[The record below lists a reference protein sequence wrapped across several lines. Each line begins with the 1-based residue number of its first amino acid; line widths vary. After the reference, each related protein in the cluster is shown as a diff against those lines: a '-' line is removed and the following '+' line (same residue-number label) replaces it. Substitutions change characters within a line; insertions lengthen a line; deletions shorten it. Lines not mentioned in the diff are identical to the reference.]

1 MNGGI
6 LLSAPLYQMIYTD
19 LKKQI
24 EQGHYEINDLLP
36 TEKELAALYSVS
48 TITAKK
54 ALDLLK
60 EEGYILRKPRKG
72 SVIISNRKNES
83 TFEKLIIGLVITNF
97 SDFFGTQILRSIL
110 NYDAEKLNVIVK
122 ITYGDL
128 KKENEYIQELIDLGI
143 QGLILLPTSSE
154 YTSPKIL
161 ELIARDFPVVVIDR
175 LMDQLPVC
183 SVQTDSFSASKELT
197 NYLFEQGHQKIGL
210 LTSDSRVSTI
220 DERVDGF
227 LSAHVDANRAV
238 SQKQIFSVID
248 SVVPGSS
255 RSITED
261 VELIVEFLQKNPEI
275 TALFTTEYNI
285 ALLAKSAIEQQSKAV
300 PNDYSIVCFDHPTIN
315 LFDLNAFTFAHIE
328 QDQTSIGHEAMTL
341 LLRKIKD
348 PTLIEKVNLGYQLIE
363 GDSVSSL

>member
-1 MNGGI
+1 M
-6 LLSAPLYQMIYTD
+6 SAPLYQMIYTD

-36 TEKELAALYSVS
+36 TEKELSSLYSVS

-60 EEGYILRKPRKG
+60 EEGYIVRKPRKG
-72 SVIISNRKNES
+72 SIIISNRKNEK

-97 SDFFGTQILRSIL
+97 SDFFGTQILRSVL
-110 NYDAEKLNVIVK
+110 NYNADQLNVIVK

-128 KKENEYIQELIDLGI
+128 TKENESIQELIDLGI

-161 ELIARDFPVVVIDR
+161 ELIAQDFPIVVIDR
-175 LMDQLPVC
+175 LMDQLPIC
-183 SVQTDSFSASKELT
+183 SVQTDSFAASKELT
-197 NYLFEQGHQKIGL
+197 NYLFEKNHQKIGL

-238 SQKQIFSVID
+238 SQQQIFSGID

-255 RSITED
+255 RSISDD
-261 VELIVEFLQKNPEI
+261 VDRIADYLSQNPEI

-285 ALLAKSAIEQQSKAV
+285 ALLAKSAIEKQKKNV
-300 PNDYSIVCFDHPTIN
+300 PEDYSIACFDHPTIN
-315 LFDLNAFTFAHIE
+315 LFDLNAFTFTHIE
-328 QDQTSIGHEAMTL
+328 QDQTAIGQEAVAL
-341 LLRKIKD
+341 LLKKIKE
-348 PTLIEKVNLGYQLIE
+348 PALIEKVNLGYQLIE
-363 GDSVSSL
+363 GDSVSIL